1 ATAVDW
7 RRRKVQVATE
17 EACSD
22 LTFDATVLAS
32 GSLGAK
38 RPSLP
43 GLTDALAQGKAI
55 CFRSLADAEA
65 LRSRLTTSLSS
76 VAIVGAGY
84 VGVEL
89 AAGLREVLPSAKISL
104 FGSRFLPGCEE
115 ANQRRSAEVLDQ
127 LGVVRKAGRVVSVD
141 AGGLTWSTNE
151 RLEEHLCDL
160 VIVTGALAPAECN
173 QLELPAL
180 EDAAQ
185 GGRAVVD
192 DFLRVAPGVFCLG
205 DVSAGSPP
213 TGQVAMQQAESAAWN
228 IYAQLSRLPRLA
240 WRRFKPA
247 AMGEFIALGSTQ
259 AA

>member
-1 ATAVDW
+1 MASQESPKLWLSAAALRAPPLLIDYATGVVQLDEFAPTFRDLLEEAPGVEHLKGVATAVDW

-38 RPSLP
+38 GPSLP

-65 LRSRLTTSLSS
+65 LRSRLTSLSS

-89 AAGLREVLPSAKISL
+89 AAGLREVLPSAEISL

-127 LGVVRKAGRVVSVD
+127 LGVVRKAGRSLGEV
-141 AGGLTWSTNE
+141 
-151 RLEEHLCDL
+151 
-160 VIVTGALAPAECN
+160 
-173 QLELPAL
+173 
-180 EDAAQ
+180 
-185 GGRAVVD
+185 RA
-192 DFLRVAPGVFCLG
+192 
-205 DVSAGSPP
+205 
-213 TGQVAMQQAESAAWN
+213 
-228 IYAQLSRLPRLA
+228 
-240 WRRFKPA
+240 RRHRPKWV
-247 AMGEFIALGSTQ
+247 
-259 AA
+259 